1 MTFVRLAAAT
11 LLLAGCAAQAQAQT
25 QAPAPTAAQAVS
37 HKAEVEPGQDAQ
49 LGIFGGLNPDC
60 TPVPVPDI
68 RIVKPPTK
76 GTVIIRAGRTTVP
89 ASAARCAGV
98 DVPVQA
104 LFFRG
109 EPKFAGPDVVTV
121 EVGSGPRIQTH
132 IIDVVAKR

>member
-1 MTFVRLAAAT
+1 MILVRMAAAT
-11 LLLAGCAAQAQAQT
+11 ALLAALATTAQ
-25 QAPAPTAAQAVS
+25 AQAVS

-76 GTVIIRAGRTTVP
+76 GTLIVRAGRTTVP
-89 ASAARCAGV
+89 ANAARCAGV

-109 EPKFAGPDVVTV
+109 EPKFAGPDAVTV
-121 EVGSGPRIQTH
+121 EVGSGPKVQTH